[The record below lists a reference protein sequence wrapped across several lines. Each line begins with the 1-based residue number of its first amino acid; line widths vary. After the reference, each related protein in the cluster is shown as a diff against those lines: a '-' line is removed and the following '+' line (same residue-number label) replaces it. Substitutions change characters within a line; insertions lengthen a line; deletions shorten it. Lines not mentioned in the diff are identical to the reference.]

1 MKPTER
7 NAWKY
12 IKRAI
17 FFTIWD
23 YHVLNSLF
31 QVLNKAAFA
40 KALNESY
47 RSRGLEDALRLAH
60 QAHAIIGPDA
70 ISNDS
75 TYESLRELWL
85 RFGEQDN
92 SNKLTDDQA
101 NLLNTLVMT
110 YLEGQSGQS
119 GEDVNKAESLV
130 FDASKEC
137 DDRPLWERYK
147 QISYQAEQLLKEISS

>member
-1 MKPTER
+1 M
-7 NAWKY
+7 
-12 IKRAI
+12 
-17 FFTIWD
+17 
-23 YHVLNSLF
+23 
-31 QVLNKAAFA
+31 
-40 KALNESY
+40 
-47 RSRGLEDALRLAH
+47 
-60 QAHAIIGPDA
+60 
-70 ISNDS
+70 
-75 TYESLRELWL
+75 